1 MEYLFIIK
9 QFFSVRFLKTDIR
22 PFHFPKVLIWIFIGL
37 YLFSSVLIRDVW
49 AQKEVT
55 SKIYRYQGR
64 EKSTRRYEKY
74 EVKPRLYLPHIDR
87 RRPRTELVTLAPTAE
102 RVRFRKYLADAHVGL
117 RFYQRRTCIRCHP
130 SQARS
135 LHSIRAKISCRQC
148 HGDEPIPG
156 NNHYNAPMHPRRRYA
171 FICAKCHAGSSPSFA
186 TYRVHEPSPLSF
198 ETLKTFP
205 VLFYVFWSMVVLAVG
220 TFVVFLPHTLMWGIR
235 ELLPPTFRLRFRRIF
250 PGKKKN
256 DSD

>member
-1 MEYLFIIK
+1 MEDFFIFK
-9 QFFSVRFLKTDIR
+9 PFFGARLLKAGIR
-22 PFHFPKVLIWIFIGL
+22 PFRFQNILIWIFIGTNS
-37 YLFSSVLIRDVW
+37 FSSVFIQDVW

-74 EVKPRLYLPHIDR
+74 EVKPRLYLPYIDR

-102 RVRFRKYLADAHVGL
+102 RVRFRKYLADSHVGL

-171 FICAKCHAGSSPSFA
+171 FICAKCHLGSSPSFA
-186 TYRVHEPSPLSF
+186 TYRIHEPNPLSL
-198 ETLKTFP
+198 TTQKAFP
-205 VLFYVFWSMVVLAVG
+205 VLFYAFWFMVVLAVG
-220 TFVVFLPHTLMWGIR
+220 TFAAFLPHTLMWGIR
-235 ELLPPTFRLRFRRIF
+235 EFLPPTFRLRFRRIF
-250 PGKKKN
+250 PGKNKN